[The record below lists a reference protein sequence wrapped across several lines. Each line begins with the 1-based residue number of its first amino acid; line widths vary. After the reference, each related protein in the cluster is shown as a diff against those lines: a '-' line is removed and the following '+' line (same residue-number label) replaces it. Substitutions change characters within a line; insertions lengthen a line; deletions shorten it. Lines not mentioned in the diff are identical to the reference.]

1 MAVSDCQWQ
10 SMTIRSGAATAVR
23 TIRDG
28 VTPRERGGIPVETAG
43 VRKACGSGGAPR
55 WRTKAVRPG
64 TRRRQNPANGQAGA
78 ERERDANLPAQAE
91 RPGAERSGMV
101 LPCLPIAGA
110 ALVRRKAGREE
121 MAITPRVGKVRE
133 EAYARGL
140 SLMPRARREVCTLP
154 FYPEGAEEA
163 PPRA

>member
-10 SMTIRSGAATAVR
+10 SM

-78 ERERDANLPAQAE
+78 GRERDANLPAQAE
-91 RPGAERSGMV
+91 RPGMV

-121 MAITPRVGKVRE
+121 MAIAPRAGKVHE

-154 FYPEGAEEA
+154 LYPEGAKEA

>member
-1 MAVSDCQWQ
+1 MADKSRP
-10 SMTIRSGAATAVR
+10 SRNAEAA
-23 TIRDG
+23 
-28 VTPRERGGIPVETAG
+28 E
-43 VRKACGSGGAPR
+43 
-55 WRTKAVRPG
+55 PG
-64 TRRRQNPANGQAGA
+64 KRQAGA

-121 MAITPRVGKVRE
+121 MAIAPCVGKVRE
-133 EAYARGL
+133 EAYALGL

-154 FYPEGAEEA
+154 LYLEGAEEA
-163 PPRA
+163 PPTRVGKGMTGSLPKVSRYMPTRAQEREHSSNTIKSLCNMPPRA

>member
-1 MAVSDCQWQ
+1 MADKSRP
-10 SMTIRSGAATAVR
+10 SRNAEAA
-23 TIRDG
+23 
-28 VTPRERGGIPVETAG
+28 E
-43 VRKACGSGGAPR
+43 
-55 WRTKAVRPG
+55 PG
-64 TRRRQNPANGQAGA
+64 KRQAGA

-121 MAITPRVGKVRE
+121 MAIAPCVGKVRE
-133 EAYARGL
+133 EAYALGL

-154 FYPEGAEEA
+154 LYPEGAEEA
-163 PPRA
+163 PPHARRKGDDRIAPEGVAVYAHARAGKGAFF